1 MKKKLE
7 SEEEKSDTVNRI
19 IKSLVSGDALEPV
32 RYLSSLHD
40 NKTELFLT
48 DEPFEQKIKV
58 QVTYAAGIIQVIL
71 TIIQS
76 VIILSGS

>member
-1 MKKKLE
+1 LE

-32 RYLSSLHD
+32 LYLSSLHD
-40 NKTELFLT
+40 NKTELFLAE
-48 DEPFEQKIKV
+48 EPLKKIKV
-58 QVTYAAGIIQVIL
+58 QVTYAAGIIPVIL

-76 VIILSGS
+76 VINFSGS